1 MDKSH
6 IENKSQIEQAVKLAI
21 RHVREWTRS
30 ELRTIL
36 SKPRVRTEIPIIIP
50 LGPRGFLVGDYAML
64 QTGSV
69 WNMIYR
75 YNDQELEFVER
86 DAAIF
91 YAVCQQTNRLSMAE
105 QLYKY
110 DQNINRLNVK
120 VEQFKTRLERASR
133 NRNSNAKDLYVSRHS
148 ETVAQLKRNQ
158 FLLEKTLNLAKYFN
172 C

>member
-6 IENKSQIEQAVKLAI
+6 IANKSQIEQAVRQAVQHI
-21 RHVREWTRS
+21 RTWTRS
-30 ELRTIL
+30 ELRKL
-36 SKPRVRTEIPIIIP
+36 LAKPRGKTETPIIIP
-50 LGPRGFLVGDYAML
+50 LGSRGFLVGDYAML
-64 QTGSV
+64 QTNSI
-69 WNMIYR
+69 WHMIYR
-75 YNDQELEFVER
+75 YNDEELEFVDR

-91 YAVCQQTNRLSMAE
+91 YAVCQQTNRIVMAE

-120 VEQFKTRLERASR
+120 ADQFKSRLTRTRSHVT
-133 NRNSNAKDLYVSRHS
+133 KDLYASRYS
-148 ETVAQLKRNQ
+148 ETMAQLKRNQ